1 MAYSADDTQIL
12 RGIAALTCA
21 DEVATGINLE
31 MIEQQLVADSPKVQR
46 HEPIDDIMNDISAKF
61 GIPVDDL
68 VSAPGTATAPA
79 TRMTPQPTPAYIGG
93 STSPYARAA
102 VSPYAA
108 AYAPASTG
116 AYSPPTMYDDAAPYA
131 ASPPAAAGVSAGVTA
146 TNAYGRTHFSDPNGG
161 FSVST
166 GANGHE
172 YMREL
177 EEIEREDDEEQR
189 ADMIADIEQLLA
201 ALEADGVD
209 ITRYENMKPDSHAS
223 TREVGAYLRT
233 LQKRMDRN
241 RGSAIVDELLLF
253 GVTLLEDIFD
263 GKHEWFGYR
272 PDLTGFSNT
281 ARTKMRRLRPE
292 SAVLASSVLQSHSLG
307 PASRIL
313 LELAPAAFLH
323 AHQRR
328 QRHDE
333 RGLFDDATMAD
344 ANTNIRKHE

>member
-68 VSAPGTATAPA
+68 VSAPGASRA
-79 TRMTPQPTPAYIGG
+79 TPQPPASAAPTPAYIGG
-93 STSPYARAA
+93 STSPYSRA
-102 VSPYAA
+102 SPYAA
-108 AYAPASTG
+108 PATTT
-116 AYSPPTMYDDAAPYA
+116 YSPPTMYDDAGAYV
-131 ASPPAAAGVSAGVTA
+131 SPPAAAGVSAGVTA

-161 FSVST
+161 FSVSAGSGT
-166 GANGHE
+166 HE